1 MCLHA
6 NLHAKLEKSPG
17 VSKLSMLFV
26 CIPSENEGDPEPQS
40 DHVLLTIVTV
50 FAVCWIGVNV
60 VHFLIGFSKILEE

>member
-6 NLHAKLEKSPG
+6 NLRAKLEKSPG

-40 DHVLLTIVTV
+40 DHDAPHHSDGVCSLLDRCACGT
-50 FAVCWIGVNV
+50 
-60 VHFLIGFSKILEE
+60 FLDRFQ